1 MRLDVETE
9 DTATAPVASVIWLH
23 GLGQDSSS
31 MKAVS
36 EQLGLEHAGVRSL
49 YVNAPHRTMGLVV
62 QTEIR
67 AWFIQTLSRLNQGD
81 PRTLRAMRTELR
93 ELVEAESAI
102 VGSTR
107 IVIAGFSQ
115 GAAMALS
122 VGLRYPTRLG
132 GLALYAP
139 FLASEELSTRSL
151 SRENAG
157 LPVWIGH
164 GRRDWTVPMK
174 SGEEV
179 RDALRECGY
188 AVSWYG
194 YPGVHEPFA
203 GAVRD
208 LRRFID
214 ATLLAPRTE

>member
-1 MRLDVETE
+1 MSLDIETG
-9 DTATAPVASVIWLH
+9 DTTTAPVGSVIWLH

-36 EQLGLEHAGVRSL
+36 EQLGLEDAGVRSL
-49 YVNAPHRTMGLVV
+49 YVNAPHRTMGLVR
-62 QTEIR
+62 QTQVR
-67 AWFIQTLSRLNQGD
+67 AWFVQTLSKLNQGD
-81 PRTLRAMRTELR
+81 ARTLRAMRNELR
-93 ELVEAESAI
+93 EVVEAESAV
-102 VGSTR
+102 VGSSR

-122 VGLRYPTRLG
+122 VGLRYPSRLG

-139 FLASEELSTRSL
+139 FIVSEDLSTRSL

-174 SGEEV
+174 TGEEV
-179 RDALRECGY
+179 RDTLRERGY
-188 AVSWYG
+188 AVSWYR

-214 ATLLAPRTE
+214 ATLLAPRTA